1 MGGTGTGAVGIGVIG
16 AGRIGQVHASNIAR
30 RVEGA
35 TLMGVADVRVDA
47 ATALA
52 SRYGAALASD
62 DYRDLLAD
70 PSVEAVIV
78 ASATDTHG
86 EVVRAAAAAGRHVFC
101 EKPIDTTL
109 AAIDASLEAVTRSGV
124 LFQVGFNRRFDPSFR
139 RMRRLVASGEAG
151 TPHLV
156 RITSRDPQ
164 PPPAGY
170 FTGDLGIFPDMT
182 IHDFDLAR
190 YLVGA
195 GPDGDEVVEVY
206 ATAASLV
213 APADGGNGEP
223 DTAVSVLRFA
233 TGAVATIDNSRR
245 ATYGYDQR
253 AEVFGSGGMVS
264 AGNVLEDQAVVANG
278 AGIRGAV
285 TQNFFLQ
292 RYADAYA
299 DELEAFAAAVRSGGP
314 SPVTGYDGRIAVA
327 IAIAAQESVRQ
338 RRPVRLSE
346 VG

>member
-1 MGGTGTGAVGIGVIG
+1 MGRTGAVGIGLIG
-16 AGRIGQVHASNIAR
+16 AGRIGQVHAANLAR

-35 TLMGVADVRVDA
+35 TLRGVADVRVDA
-47 ATALA
+47 AMTLA
-52 SRYGAALASD
+52 SRYGVTLASD

-86 EVVRAAAAAGRHVFC
+86 EVVRAAAATGRHVFC

-109 AAIDASLEAVTRSGV
+109 AAIDASLEAVARSGV

-139 RMRRLVASGEAG
+139 RVRTLVASGEAG

-156 RITSRDPQ
+156 CITSRDPQ

-195 GPDGDEVVEVY
+195 GPEGDEVVEVY

-223 DTAVSVLRFA
+223 DTAVSILQFA
-233 TGAVATIDNSRR
+233 SGAMATIDNSRR

-278 AGIRGAV
+278 RGIRGAV
-285 TQNFFLQ
+285 PQNFFLQ

-299 DELEAFAAAVRSGGP
+299 DEIEAFAAAVRSGGP

-346 VG
+346 VR

>member
-1 MGGTGTGAVGIGVIG
+1 MVRTGAVGVGVIG
-16 AGRIGQVHASNIAR
+16 AGRIGQVHAANLAR

-35 TLMGVADVRVDA
+35 TLRGVADVRGDA
-47 ATALA
+47 ASTLA
-52 SRYGAALASD
+52 TRHGVSLSTSD
-62 DYRDLLAD
+62 YHDLLAD
-70 PSVEAVIV
+70 ESIEAVVI

-86 EVVRAAAAAGRHVFC
+86 EVVRAAAAAGKHVFC

-109 AAIDASLEAVTRSGV
+109 AAIDASLEAVARAGV

-139 RMRRLVASGEAG
+139 RVRTLVAAGEAG

-195 GPDGDEVVEVY
+195 RPDGDEVVEVF
-206 ATAASLV
+206 AVASSLV
-213 APADGGNGEP
+213 AAADGGNGEP

-233 TGAVATIDNSRR
+233 SGAVATIDNSRR

-278 AGIRGAV
+278 TGIRGAV
-285 TQNFFLQ
+285 MQNFFLQ

-299 DELEAFAAAVRSGGP
+299 DELEAFAAAVRTGAP

>member
-1 MGGTGTGAVGIGVIG
+1 MGARGTVGIGVVG
-16 AGRIGQVHASNIAR
+16 AGRIGQVHAANLAR

-35 TLMGVADVRVDA
+35 TLRGIADVRADA
-47 ATALA
+47 A
-52 SRYGAALASD
+52 AALAARHGID
-62 DYRDLLAD
+62 LACADYRDLIAH

-86 EVVRAAAAAGRHVFC
+86 EVVRAAAAAGKHVFC

-109 AAIDASLEAVTRSGV
+109 AAIDASLDAVARAGV
-124 LFQVGFNRRFDPSFR
+124 QFQVGFNRRFDPSFR
-139 RMRRLVASGEAG
+139 RVHDLVAAGEAG

-190 YLVGA
+190 FLVGA
-195 GPDGDEVVEVY
+195 GPDADDVVEVF
-206 ATAASLV
+206 ATASSLV
-213 APADGGNGEP
+213 APEHGGNGEP
-223 DTAVSVLRFA
+223 DTAVSILRFA
-233 TGAVATIDNSRR
+233 SGAIAAIDNSRR

-253 AEVFGSGGMVS
+253 AEVLGSGGMVA
-264 AGNVLEDQAVVANG
+264 AGNVLEDQAVVANA
-278 AGIRGAV
+278 AGMRAARSHD
-285 TQNFFLQ
+285 FFLE

-299 DELEAFAAAVRSGGP
+299 LELEAFATAVRTGGP
-314 SPVTGYDGRIAVA
+314 SPVTGHDGRIAVA
-327 IAIAAQESVRQ
+327 IAIAAQESVR
-338 RRPVRLSE
+338 RGRPVLLAE

>member
-124 LFQVGFNRRFDPSFR
+124 LFQVGFNRRFDPSFQ

-233 TGAVATIDNSRR
+233 SGAVATIDNSRR

-327 IAIAAQESVRQ
+327 IAIAAQESVRH

>member
-1 MGGTGTGAVGIGVIG
+1 MGGMGAVGIGVIG
-16 AGRIGQVHASNIAR
+16 AGRIGDVHATNLAR
-30 RVEGA
+30 RVQGA
-35 TLMGVADVRVDA
+35 TLRGVADVRADVA
-47 ATALA
+47 
-52 SRYGAALASD
+52 AALAARQSVSLSTG
-62 DYRDLLAD
+62 DYPVLLAD
-70 PSVEAVIV
+70 PTIDAVIV

-86 EVVRAAAAAGRHVFC
+86 EVVRAAAAAGKHIFC

-109 AAIDASLEAVTRSGV
+109 AAIDASLEAVARAGV

-139 RMRRLVASGEAG
+139 RVRSLVAAGEAG

-170 FTGDLGIFPDMT
+170 FTGELGIFPDMT

-206 ATAASLV
+206 AVASSLV
-213 APADGGNGEP
+213 AAKDGGNGEP

-233 TGAVATIDNSRR
+233 SGAVATIDNSRR

-264 AGNVLEDQAVVANG
+264 AGNVLEDQAVVANATG
-278 AGIRGAV
+278 FRGAV

-299 DELEAFAAAVRSGGP
+299 TELEAFAAAVRSGGV

-327 IAIAAQESVRQ
+327 IAIAAQESVRKG
-338 RRPVRLSE
+338 RPVRLAE
-346 VG
+346 VE